1 MPSLGLSE
9 PTGGP
14 VRPAGGACVFAGGG
28 SVVATQTRMAETA
41 LLPLALS
48 SSLSWPAWTALGLS
62 VLSGALWFSDRP
74 AERAPAGPAGDDEG
88 PGESARIREL
98 RDIIDELTRS
108 RAAALEAAQRR
119 DEFVTTISHEL
130 RSPLNAIL
138 GWTQVLEPRRDL
150 PPDVAD
156 ALRVIR
162 RNALRQRQ
170 LLDDL
175 VDMSRVVSGALRID
189 PRPLAIDDAIEE
201 ACQAIGPELERKG
214 VRLDCQRAPA
224 ALVSG
229 DPQRLQQVLR
239 NLLANALRFTPA
251 GGLITVRATGT
262 AAGVAIAV
270 SDTGAGIDPAF
281 LPHVFEPFRQQPG
294 AASRDRATLGLGLSL
309 ARMIV
314 VGHGGRLTAHSDG
327 PGRGATFT
335 VTLPALAADA
345 TPARPIEALTSAGE
359 TPLRGV
365 RVLAVDDEPDWREL
379 LGHILGAAGAEARI
393 AASAAEAIQILETWR
408 PDVVLTDIAMPGTD
422 GYGLLASIRGR
433 GGAGRAVPAVAMTA
447 HANAE
452 ERSRTAR
459 AGFAEHLAKP
469 IPPHELVDA
478 VRRVAE
484 QPRAKGAGS
493 D

>member
-1 MPSLGLSE
+1 M
-9 PTGGP
+9 
-14 VRPAGGACVFAGGG
+14 
-28 SVVATQTRMAETA
+28 
-41 LLPLALS
+41 LPLALS
-48 SSLSWPAWTALGLS
+48 SALSWPLWAAIVLTG
-62 VLSGALWFSDRP
+62 LSGAVWFSGRRADADP
-74 AERAPAGPAGDDEG
+74 APEGDTG
-88 PGESARIREL
+88 AAASAQLREL
-98 RDIIDELTRS
+98 RDTIDELTRS

-119 DEFVTTISHEL
+119 DDFVTTVSHEL

-138 GWTQVLEPRRDL
+138 GWTQVLEPRQDL
-150 PPDVAD
+150 PDDVAD

-189 PRPLAIDDAIEE
+189 PAPMAIADAVDE
-201 ACQAIGPELERKG
+201 ACQALRPDLQRKSL
-214 VRLDCQRAPA
+214 RLDCEPAPA
-224 ALVSG
+224 VLVSG
-229 DPQRLQQVLR
+229 DPRRLQQVLR
-239 NLLANALRFTPA
+239 NLLANAIRFTPT
-251 GGLITVRATGT
+251 GGTITVRASRT
-262 AAGVAIAV
+262 AGEVAIAI

-294 AASRDRATLGLGLSL
+294 AASRDQATFGLGLSL
-309 ARMIV
+309 ARIIV
-314 VGHGGRLTAHSDG
+314 VGHGGTLTAQSDG

-335 VTLPALAADA
+335 VTLPALAGAEMRPEPLEPSLA
-345 TPARPIEALTSAGE
+345 TVE

-393 AASAAEAIQILETWR
+393 AASAAEAIQMLESWR
-408 PDVVLTDIAMPGTD
+408 PDVVLTDIAMPVTD
-422 GYGLLASIRGR
+422 GYGLLASIRSH
-433 GGAGRAVPAVAMTA
+433 GGPGRAVPAVAMTA
-447 HANAE
+447 HAGAQ
-452 ERSRTAR
+452 ERARTAR

-469 IPPHELVDA
+469 IPPRELVDA
-478 VRRVAE
+478 LRRVAE